1 MGKADARTKDDFA
14 SVNLDENI
22 GIEKIEKI
30 IEKGVELGNLT
41 SEKAIQNELTSY
53 DLLRN
58 DEYAR
63 LFNYEKILN
72 LN

>member
-1 MGKADARTKDDFA
+1 LGKADARTKDDFA

>member
-22 GIEKIEKI
+22 RIEKIEKI